1 MSIKYALLSLLDHQP
16 RHGYQLKTAVEGWL
30 GQSWPLNIGQ
40 VYTTLA
46 RLERDGLVAL
56 GEVVDPGPEL
66 LDDAQGR
73 QTYQITPAGRAA
85 LADWFAT
92 PVPRDGLVRDELL
105 VKLVAAVAAGDGTA
119 FAVIRG
125 QRTATLQLLQQHTR
139 HKAQAERRGDLPRL
153 VVADLLIAQA
163 EAEAAWLEL
172 CEARLRAAGRDRRGG
187 GAAPLAHE
195 SGPMPQKEGP

>member
-16 RHGYQLKTAVEGWL
+16 HHGYQLKTAVEDWL
-30 GQSWPLNIGQ
+30 GQTWPLNIGQ

-46 RLERDGLVAL
+46 RLERDGLIAA
-56 GEVVDPGPEL
+56 GEV
-66 LDDAQGR
+66 DAQGR

-92 PVPRDGLVRDELL
+92 PVARDGLVRDELL

-119 FAVIRG
+119 LEVIRG

-139 HKAQAERRGDLPRL
+139 HKAQAERQGDLPRL
-153 VVADLLIAQA
+153 VVADLIIAQA
-163 EAEAAWLEL
+163 EAEVAWLEL
-172 CEARLRAAGRDRRGG
+172 SEARLRAAGRDRRGG
-187 GAAPLAHE
+187 GAAPLAQP
-195 SGPMPQKEGP
+195 SGQLSPPEEGVP

>member
-1 MSIKYALLSLLDHQP
+1 MSIKYALLSLLEHQP
-16 RHGYQLKTAVEGWL
+16 HHGYQLKTAVEGWL

-56 GEVVDPGPEL
+56 GEV
-66 LDDAQGR
+66 DAQGR

-119 FAVIRG
+119 FAVIQG
-125 QRTATLQLLQQHTR
+125 QRTATLELLQQHTR
-139 HKAQAERRGDLPRL
+139 HKAQAEGQGDLPRL
-153 VVADLLIAQA
+153 VVTDLLIAQA
-163 EAEAAWLEL
+163 EAEVAWLEL

-187 GAAPLAHE
+187 GAAPLAHR
-195 SGPMPQKEGP
+195 SGPPPQREGP

>member
-1 MSIKYALLSLLDHQP
+1 MPMSIKYALLSLLDHQP
-16 RHGYQLKTAVEGWL
+16 HHGYQLKTAVEGWL
-30 GQSWPLNIGQ
+30 GQTWPLNIGQ
-40 VYTTLA
+40 VYTTLT

-56 GEVVDPGPEL
+56 GEVDE
-66 LDDAQGR
+66 QGR

-119 FAVIRG
+119 FEVIRG

-139 HKAQAERRGDLPRL
+139 HKAQAERRGDLPQL

-163 EAEAAWLEL
+163 EAEVAWLEL
-172 CEARLRAAGRDRRGG
+172 CEARLQAAGRDRRGG

-195 SGPMPQKEGP
+195 SGPPPPAEEGVP

>member
-1 MSIKYALLSLLDHQP
+1 MSIKYALLSLLDQQP
-16 RHGYQLKTAVEGWL
+16 HHGYQLKTAVEGWL

-56 GEVVDPGPEL
+56 GGVD
-66 LDDAQGR
+66 DQGR

-92 PVPRDGLVRDELL
+92 PVARDGLVRDELL

-119 FAVIRG
+119 LGVIRA

-139 HKAQAERRGDLPRL
+139 GKAQAERQGDLPRL

-172 CEARLRAAGRDRRGG
+172 CEARLRAAGSDRRGG
-187 GAAPLAHE
+187 GAAPLAHP
-195 SGPMPQKEGP
+195 SGPPSPSEEGVP

>member
-1 MSIKYALLSLLDHQP
+1 MPMSIRYALLSLLDQQP
-16 RHGYQLKTAVEGWL
+16 HHGYQLKTAVEGWL

-40 VYTTLA
+40 VYTTLT

-56 GEVVDPGPEL
+56 GKV
-66 LDDAQGR
+66 DAQGR

-119 FAVIRG
+119 FEVIRS

-139 HKAQAERRGDLPRL
+139 HKAQAERQGDLPRL

-163 EAEAAWLEL
+163 EAEVAWLEL
-172 CEARLRAAGRDRRGG
+172 CEARLQAAGRDRRGG
-187 GAAPLAHE
+187 GAAPLAQP
-195 SGPMPQKEGP
+195 SGQLSPPEEGVP

>member
-1 MSIKYALLSLLDHQP
+1 MPMSIKYALLSLLDHQP
-16 RHGYQLKTAVEGWL
+16 HHGYQLKTAVEGWL
-30 GQSWPLNIGQ
+30 GQRWPLNIGQ
-40 VYTTLA
+40 VYTTLT

-56 GEVVDPGPEL
+56 GEV
-66 LDDAQGR
+66 DAQGR

-119 FAVIRG
+119 FEVIRG

-139 HKAQAERRGDLPRL
+139 HKAQAERQGDLPQL

-163 EAEAAWLEL
+163 EAEVAWLEL
-172 CEARLRAAGRDRRGG
+172 CEARLRAAGHDRRGG
-187 GAAPLAHE
+187 GTAPLAHE
-195 SGPMPQKEGP
+195 SGPMPQREGP

>member
-1 MSIKYALLSLLDHQP
+1 MPMSIKYALLSLLDHQP
-16 RHGYQLKTAVEGWL
+16 HHGYQLKTAVEGWL
-30 GQSWPLNIGQ
+30 GRSWPLNIGQ
-40 VYTTLA
+40 VYTTLT

-56 GEVVDPGPEL
+56 GEV
-66 LDDAQGR
+66 DAQGR

-119 FAVIRG
+119 FEVIRG

-139 HKAQAERRGDLPRL
+139 HKAQAERQGDLPRL

-163 EAEAAWLEL
+163 EAEVAWLEL
-172 CEARLRAAGRDRRGG
+172 CEARLRTAGRDRRGG
-187 GAAPLAHE
+187 GAAPLAQP
-195 SGPMPQKEGP
+195 SGPLSPPEEGVP

>member
-1 MSIKYALLSLLDHQP
+1 MSIKYALLSLLDQQP
-16 RHGYQLKTAVEGWL
+16 HHGYQLKTAVEDWL

-46 RLERDGLVAL
+46 RLERDGLVGA
-56 GEVVDPGPEL
+56 GEVDQ
-66 LDDAQGR
+66 QGR

-119 FAVIRG
+119 LAVIRA

-139 HKAQAERRGDLPRL
+139 RKVAAERQRDLPRL
-153 VVADLLIAQA
+153 VVADLLIGQA
-163 EAEAAWLEL
+163 EAEVAWLEL
-172 CEARLRAAGRDRRGG
+172 CEARLRTAGDDRRGE
-187 GAAPLAHE
+187 GAAPKARP
-195 SGPMPQKEGP
+195 SGPIPQGEEVP

>member
-16 RHGYQLKTAVEGWL
+16 HHGYQLKTAVEGWL

-40 VYTTLA
+40 VYTTLT

-56 GEVVDPGPEL
+56 GEV
-66 LDDAQGR
+66 DAQGR

-139 HKAQAERRGDLPRL
+139 AKAQAERRGDLPRL

-163 EAEAAWLEL
+163 EAEVAWLEL
-172 CEARLRAAGRDRRGG
+172 CEARLRTAGRDRRGG
-187 GAAPLAHE
+187 GAAPLAQK
-195 SGPMPQKEGP
+195 SGPMPQREGP

>member
-1 MSIKYALLSLLDHQP
+1 VPVSIKYALLSLLDHQP
-16 RHGYQLKTAVEGWL
+16 HHGYQLKTAVEGWL

-40 VYTTLA
+40 VYTTLT

-56 GEVVDPGPEL
+56 GEV
-66 LDDAQGR
+66 DAQGR

-119 FAVIRG
+119 FQVIRG

-139 HKAQAERRGDLPRL
+139 HKAQAERQGDLPRL

-163 EAEAAWLEL
+163 EAEVTWLEL
-172 CEARLRAAGRDRRGG
+172 CEARLRTAGTDRRGG
-187 GAAPLAHE
+187 GAAPLAQP
-195 SGPMPQKEGP
+195 SGQLSPPEEGVP

>member
-16 RHGYQLKTAVEGWL
+16 HHGYQLKTAVEGWL
-30 GQSWPLNIGQ
+30 GQRWPLNIGQ
-40 VYTTLA
+40 VYTTLT

-56 GEVVDPGPEL
+56 GEV
-66 LDDAQGR
+66 DAQGR

-119 FAVIRG
+119 FEVIRG

-139 HKAQAERRGDLPRL
+139 HKAQAERQGDLPRL

-163 EAEAAWLEL
+163 EAEVAWLEL
-172 CEARLRAAGRDRRGG
+172 CEARLQAAGRDRRGG
-187 GAAPLAHE
+187 GAAPLAQP
-195 SGPMPQKEGP
+195 SGQLSPPEEGVP

>member
-16 RHGYQLKTAVEGWL
+16 HHGYQLKTAVEDWL
-30 GQSWPLNIGQ
+30 GQTWPLNIGQ

-46 RLERDGLVAL
+46 RLERDGLIAA
-56 GEVVDPGPEL
+56 GEV
-66 LDDAQGR
+66 DAQGR

-92 PVPRDGLVRDELL
+92 PVARDGLVRDELL

-119 FAVIRG
+119 FEVIRG

-139 HKAQAERRGDLPRL
+139 HKAQAERQGDLPRL
-153 VVADLLIAQA
+153 VVADLIIAQA
-163 EAEAAWLEL
+163 EAEVAWLEL
-172 CEARLRAAGRDRRGG
+172 SEARLRAAGRDRRGG
-187 GAAPLAHE
+187 GAAPLAQP
-195 SGPMPQKEGP
+195 SGQLSPPEEGVP

>member
-16 RHGYQLKTAVEGWL
+16 HHGYQLKTAVEGWL
-30 GQSWPLNIGQ
+30 GQTWPLNIGQ

-56 GEVVDPGPEL
+56 GEV
-66 LDDAQGR
+66 DAQGR

-119 FAVIRG
+119 LGVIRG

-139 HKAQAERRGDLPRL
+139 TKAQAERQGNLPQL

-163 EAEAAWLEL
+163 EAEVAWLEL
-172 CEARLRAAGRDRRGG
+172 CEARLRAAGQDRRGG
-187 GAAPLAHE
+187 GAAPLAQP
-195 SGPMPQKEGP
+195 SGPMPQREGP

>member
-1 MSIKYALLSLLDHQP
+1 MSIKYALLSLLNQQP
-16 RHGYQLKTAVEGWL
+16 HHGYQLKTAVEGWL
-30 GQSWPLNIGQ
+30 GQSWPLNVGQ

-46 RLERDGLVAL
+46 RLERDGLVAA
-56 GEVVDPGPEL
+56 GKVDQ
-66 LDDAQGR
+66 QGR

-119 FAVIRG
+119 FEVIRG

-139 HKAQAERRGDLPRL
+139 HKAQAERQGDLPRL

-163 EAEAAWLEL
+163 EAEVTWLEL
-172 CEARLRAAGRDRRGG
+172 CEARLRTAGTDRRGG
-187 GAAPLAHE
+187 GAAPLAQP
-195 SGPMPQKEGP
+195 SGQLSPPEEGVP

>member
-16 RHGYQLKTAVEGWL
+16 HHGYQLKTAVEDWL
-30 GQSWPLNIGQ
+30 GQTWPLNIGQ

-46 RLERDGLVAL
+46 RLERDGLIAA
-56 GEVVDPGPEL
+56 GEV
-66 LDDAQGR
+66 DAQGR

-92 PVPRDGLVRDELL
+92 PVARDGLVRDELL

-119 FAVIRG
+119 LEVIRG

-139 HKAQAERRGDLPRL
+139 HKAQAERQGDLPRL

-163 EAEAAWLEL
+163 EAEVAWLEL
-172 CEARLRAAGRDRRGG
+172 SEARLRAAGRDRRGG
-187 GAAPLAHE
+187 GAAPLAQP
-195 SGPMPQKEGP
+195 SGQLSPPEEGVP

>member
-16 RHGYQLKTAVEGWL
+16 HHGYQLKTAVEGWL
-30 GQSWPLNIGQ
+30 GQTWPLNIGQ

-56 GEVVDPGPEL
+56 GEV
-66 LDDAQGR
+66 DAQGR

-105 VKLVAAVAAGDGTA
+105 VKLVAALAAGDGTA
-119 FAVIRG
+119 LEVIRG
-125 QRTATLQLLQQHTR
+125 QRTATLELLQQHTR
-139 HKAQAERRGDLPRL
+139 TKAQAERQGNLPRL

-163 EAEAAWLEL
+163 EAEVAWLEL
-172 CEARLRAAGRDRRGG
+172 CEARLRAAGRDWRGG
-187 GAAPLAHE
+187 GAASLAQP
-195 SGPMPQKEGP
+195 SGPLSPPEEGVP

>member
-1 MSIKYALLSLLDHQP
+1 MPMSIKYALLSLLDHQP
-16 RHGYQLKTAVEGWL
+16 HHGYQLKTAVEGWL
-30 GQSWPLNIGQ
+30 GQRWPLNIGQ
-40 VYTTLA
+40 VYTTLT

-56 GEVVDPGPEL
+56 GEV
-66 LDDAQGR
+66 DAQGR

-119 FAVIRG
+119 FEVIRG

-139 HKAQAERRGDLPRL
+139 HKAQAERQGDLPRL

-163 EAEAAWLEL
+163 EAEVAWLEL
-172 CEARLRAAGRDRRGG
+172 CEARLQAAGRDRRGG

-195 SGPMPQKEGP
+195 SGPMPQREGP

>member
-16 RHGYQLKTAVEGWL
+16 HHGYQLKTAVEGWL

-40 VYTTLA
+40 VYTTLT
-46 RLERDGLVAL
+46 RLERDGLVTL
-56 GEVVDPGPEL
+56 GEV
-66 LDDAQGR
+66 DAQGR
-73 QTYQITPAGRAA
+73 QTYQITPTGRAA

-119 FAVIRG
+119 FEVIRG

-139 HKAQAERRGDLPRL
+139 HKAQAERQGDLPRL

-163 EAEAAWLEL
+163 EAEVTWLEL
-172 CEARLRAAGRDRRGG
+172 CEARLRTAGRDRRGG
-187 GAAPLAHE
+187 GAAPLAQP
-195 SGPMPQKEGP
+195 SGQLSPPEEGVP

>member
-1 MSIKYALLSLLDHQP
+1 MPMSIKYALLSLLDHQP
-16 RHGYQLKTAVEGWL
+16 HHGYQLKTAVEGWL
-30 GQSWPLNIGQ
+30 GQRWPLNIGQ
-40 VYTTLA
+40 VYTTLT

-56 GEVVDPGPEL
+56 GEV
-66 LDDAQGR
+66 DAQGR

-119 FAVIRG
+119 FEVIRG

-139 HKAQAERRGDLPRL
+139 HKAQAERQGDLPRL

-163 EAEAAWLEL
+163 EAEVAWLEL
-172 CEARLRAAGRDRRGG
+172 CEARLRTAGRDRRGG
-187 GAAPLAHE
+187 GAAPLAQP
-195 SGPMPQKEGP
+195 SGQLSPPEEGVP

>member
-16 RHGYQLKTAVEGWL
+16 HHGYQLKTAVESWL

-40 VYTTLA
+40 VYTTLT
-46 RLERDGLVAL
+46 RLERDGLIAL
-56 GEVVDPGPEL
+56 GEVDP
-66 LDDAQGR
+66 QGR
-73 QTYQITPAGRAA
+73 QTYQITLAGRAA

-119 FAVIRG
+119 LAVIRG
-125 QRTATLQLLQQHTR
+125 QRTATLELLQRHTR
-139 HKAQAERRGDLPRL
+139 HKAQAERRGDLSQL

-163 EAEAAWLEL
+163 EAEVAWLEL

-187 GAAPLAHE
+187 GAAPSAHE
-195 SGPMPQKEGP
+195 SGPMPQREGP

>member
-1 MSIKYALLSLLDHQP
+1 MPMSIKYALLSLLDHQP
-16 RHGYQLKTAVEGWL
+16 HHGYQLKTAVEGWL

-40 VYTTLA
+40 VYTTLT
-46 RLERDGLVAL
+46 RLERDGLITL
-56 GEVVDPGPEL
+56 GQV
-66 LDDAQGR
+66 DAQGR

-119 FAVIRG
+119 FAVIQG
-125 QRTATLQLLQQHTR
+125 QRTATLELLQHHTR

-163 EAEAAWLEL
+163 EAEVAWLEL
-172 CEARLRAAGRDRRGG
+172 CEARLRAAGPHRRGG
-187 GAAPLAHE
+187 GAAPLAQK
-195 SGPMPQKEGP
+195 SGPPPQAEEGVP

>member
-1 MSIKYALLSLLDHQP
+1 MSIKYALLSLLNQQP
-16 RHGYQLKTAVEGWL
+16 HHGYQLKTAVEGWL
-30 GQSWPLNIGQ
+30 GQTWPLNIGQ

-46 RLERDGLVAL
+46 RLERDGLVAA
-56 GEVVDPGPEL
+56 GQV
-66 LDDAQGR
+66 DAQGR

-85 LADWFAT
+85 LTEWFAT

-119 FAVIRG
+119 LGVIRA

-139 HKAQAERRGDLPRL
+139 AKAQAERRGDLPQL

-163 EAEAAWLEL
+163 EAEVAWLEL
-172 CEARLRAAGRDRRGG
+172 CEARLRAAGHDRRGG
-187 GAAPLAHE
+187 GAAPLAQP
-195 SGPMPQKEGP
+195 SGPMPQREGP

>member
-16 RHGYQLKTAVEGWL
+16 HHGYQLKTAVEDWL

-46 RLERDGLVAL
+46 RLERDGLIAA
-56 GEVVDPGPEL
+56 GEV
-66 LDDAQGR
+66 DAQGR

-92 PVPRDGLVRDELL
+92 PVARDGLVRDELL

-119 FAVIRG
+119 LEVIRG

-139 HKAQAERRGDLPRL
+139 HKAQAERQGDLPRL
-153 VVADLLIAQA
+153 VVADLIIAQA
-163 EAEAAWLEL
+163 EAEVAWLEL
-172 CEARLRAAGRDRRGG
+172 SEARLRAAGRDRRGG
-187 GAAPLAHE
+187 GAAPLAQP
-195 SGPMPQKEGP
+195 SGQLSPPEEGVP

>member
-1 MSIKYALLSLLDHQP
+1 MPMSIKYALLSLLDHQP
-16 RHGYQLKTAVEGWL
+16 HHGYQLKTAVEGWL
-30 GQSWPLNIGQ
+30 GQRWPLNIGQ
-40 VYTTLA
+40 VYTTLT

-56 GEVVDPGPEL
+56 GEV
-66 LDDAQGR
+66 DAQGR

-119 FAVIRG
+119 FEVIRG

-139 HKAQAERRGDLPRL
+139 HKAQAERQGDLPRL

-163 EAEAAWLEL
+163 EAEVAWLEL
-172 CEARLRAAGRDRRGG
+172 CEARLQAAGRDRRGG
-187 GAAPLAHE
+187 GAAPLAQP
-195 SGPMPQKEGP
+195 SGQLSPPEEGVP

>member
-1 MSIKYALLSLLDHQP
+1 MSMSIKYALLSLLDQQP
-16 RHGYQLKTAVEGWL
+16 HHGYQLKTAVEGWL

-40 VYTTLA
+40 VYTTLT

-56 GEVVDPGPEL
+56 GEV
-66 LDDAQGR
+66 DAQGR

-125 QRTATLQLLQQHTR
+125 QRTATLALLQQHTR
-139 HKAQAERRGDLPRL
+139 GKAQAERRGDLPRL

-163 EAEAAWLEL
+163 EAEVAWLEL

-187 GAAPLAHE
+187 GAAPLAQP

>member
-16 RHGYQLKTAVEGWL
+16 HHGYQLKTAVEGWL

-40 VYTTLA
+40 VYTTLT
-46 RLERDGLVAL
+46 RLERDGLVTL
-56 GEVVDPGPEL
+56 GEV
-66 LDDAQGR
+66 DAQGR

-125 QRTATLQLLQQHTR
+125 QRTATLQLLQHHTR
-139 HKAQAERRGDLPRL
+139 AKAQAERRGDLPQL

-163 EAEAAWLEL
+163 EAEVAWLEL
-172 CEARLRAAGRDRRGG
+172 CEARLRTAGRDRRGG
-187 GAAPLAHE
+187 GAAPSAHP
-195 SGPMPQKEGP
+195 SGPPPPTEEGVP

>member
-1 MSIKYALLSLLDHQP
+1 MSIKYALLSLLDQQP
-16 RHGYQLKTAVEGWL
+16 HHGYQLKSAVEGWL

-40 VYTTLA
+40 VYTTLT
-46 RLERDGLVAL
+46 RLERDGLVAA
-56 GEVVDPGPEL
+56 GET
-66 LDDAQGR
+66 DAQGR

-92 PVPRDGLVRDELL
+92 PVARDGLVRDELL

-119 FAVIRG
+119 FQVIRD

-139 HKAQAERRGDLPRL
+139 HKAQAERQGDLPRL

-163 EAEAAWLEL
+163 EAEVAWLEL

-187 GAAPLAHE
+187 GAASLAQS
-195 SGPMPQKEGP
+195 SGQLSPPGEGVP

>member
-16 RHGYQLKTAVEGWL
+16 HHGYQLKTAVEGWL

-46 RLERDGLVAL
+46 RLERDGLVAA
-56 GEVVDPGPEL
+56 GEV
-66 LDDAQGR
+66 DAQGR

-119 FAVIRG
+119 FEVIRG

-139 HKAQAERRGDLPRL
+139 HKAQAERQGDLPRL

-163 EAEAAWLEL
+163 EAEVTWLEL
-172 CEARLRAAGRDRRGG
+172 CEARLRTAGTDRRGG
-187 GAAPLAHE
+187 GAAPLAQP
-195 SGPMPQKEGP
+195 SGQLSPPEEGVP

>member
-16 RHGYQLKTAVEGWL
+16 HHGYQLKSAVEGWL

-40 VYTTLA
+40 VYTTLT
-46 RLERDGLVAL
+46 RLERDGLVTL
-56 GEVVDPGPEL
+56 GEV
-66 LDDAQGR
+66 DAQGR
-73 QTYQITPAGRAA
+73 QTYQITAAGRAA

-119 FAVIRG
+119 FEVIRG
-125 QRTATLQLLQQHTR
+125 QRTATLELLQQHTR
-139 HKAQAERRGDLPRL
+139 GKAQAERQGDLPRL

-163 EAEAAWLEL
+163 EAEVAWLEL
-172 CEARLRAAGRDRRGG
+172 SEARLRTAGRDRRGG
-187 GAAPLAHE
+187 GAAPLAQP
-195 SGPMPQKEGP
+195 SGPTPQREGP

>member
-1 MSIKYALLSLLDHQP
+1 MPMSIKYALLSLLDHQP
-16 RHGYQLKTAVEGWL
+16 HHGYQLKTAVEGWL
-30 GQSWPLNIGQ
+30 GQRWPLNIGQ
-40 VYTTLA
+40 VYTTLT

-56 GEVVDPGPEL
+56 GEV
-66 LDDAQGR
+66 DAQGR

-119 FAVIRG
+119 YEVIRG

-139 HKAQAERRGDLPRL
+139 HKAQAERQGDLPRL

-163 EAEAAWLEL
+163 EAEVAWLEL
-172 CEARLRAAGRDRRGG
+172 CEARLRATGTDRRGG

-195 SGPMPQKEGP
+195 SGQLSPPEEGVP

>member
-1 MSIKYALLSLLDHQP
+1 MSIRYALLSLLDQQP
-16 RHGYQLKTAVEGWL
+16 HHGYQLKTAVEGWL

-56 GEVVDPGPEL
+56 GEV
-66 LDDAQGR
+66 DAQGR

-119 FAVIRG
+119 FEVIRG

-139 HKAQAERRGDLPRL
+139 AKAQAERQGDLPRL

-187 GAAPLAHE
+187 GAAPLAQP

>member
-1 MSIKYALLSLLDHQP
+1 MSIKYALLSLLDRQP
-16 RHGYQLKTAVEGWL
+16 HHGYQLKTAVEGWL
-30 GQSWPLNIGQ
+30 GHSWPLNIGQ
-40 VYTTLA
+40 VYTTLT
-46 RLERDGLVAL
+46 RLERDGLVVL
-56 GEVVDPGPEL
+56 GEM
-66 LDDAQGR
+66 DAQGR

-92 PVPRDGLVRDELL
+92 PVARDGLVRDELL

-125 QRTATLQLLQQHTR
+125 QRTATLALLQQHTR
-139 HKAQAERRGDLPRL
+139 GKAQAERHADLPRL

-163 EAEAAWLEL
+163 EAEVAWLEL

-187 GAAPLAHE
+187 GAAPLAHP
-195 SGPMPQKEGP
+195 SGPMPHREGPER